1 MPQPITPRMRLLRIT
16 TLLLLVGG
24 LLALSV
30 GPAAAGQAERAA
42 ALVNKL
48 KTQRLENV
56 KFEEASLKDVIAWLR
71 IATGANFAIKHK
83 ALAKAGIDSADIQ
96 ATLTLERVSPATILH
111 LVLEP
116 HDLAVQVK
124 GNVVYVTTR
133 ADAMGRPVTRIY
145 AISHI
150 TWTKVDFI
158 APDINLNPSGFTPVD
173 DYEPERI
180 VEDDP
185 LNSGDAVAE
194 LLRDLVEP
202 GEWDNDGWAIRAT
215 DRYLVIRAPRSV
227 QAKINRALAIIASLK

>member
-1 MPQPITPRMRLLRIT
+1 MSQTARRLRIAT
-16 TLLLLVGG
+16 VVLLVGG
-24 LLALSV
+24 LFALSV
-30 GPAAAGQAERAA
+30 APAAAGPAQRAA
-42 ALVNKL
+42 ALANKL

-56 KFEEASLKDVIAWLR
+56 QFKETSLKGVLAWLR

-83 ALAKAGIDSADIQ
+83 ALAKAGIDPADIL

-116 HDLAVQVK
+116 HDLAAQVK
-124 GNVVYVTTR
+124 GNVVYITTR
-133 ADAMGRPVTRIY
+133 ADAMGRSVTRIY

-150 TWTKVDFI
+150 TWTKTDFF
-158 APDINLNPSGFTPVD
+158 APEINLNPSGFTPIE

-194 LLRDLVEP
+194 LLQEIVEP
-202 GEWDNDGWAIRAT
+202 GEWDNDGWSVRAT
-215 DRYLVIRAPRSV
+215 DRYLVVRAPRSV
-227 QAKINRALAIIASLK
+227 HAKVDRALGVIASLK